1 MKGYE
6 SFSIGDLKL
15 VYRVL
20 HGQLTQQ
27 FELMDCAFFD
37 GLQSYLQ
44 AEAARE
50 GVDFCDHGA
59 WDAWLGG
66 KQVSCEVRMQNRF
79 VMDLPASDSEQ
90 EEQS

>member
-6 SFSIGDLKL
+6 SFSLEDLKL

-27 FELMDCAFFD
+27 MELMDSSFFE
-37 GLQSYLQ
+37 GLQAYLQ
-44 AEAARE
+44 AEATRQ
-50 GVDFCDHGA
+50 GVELCDHSA

-66 KQVSCEVRMQNRF
+66 DVTPCEVRMENRF
-79 VMDLPASDSEQ
+79 VVQGSTPGSGQDETA
-90 EEQS
+90 